1 MLEYALRGLLN
12 GSVYALLA
20 LPMTLF
26 FTTAATV
33 DFAIGAYA
41 LLAAAVA
48 TAVAGPLGV
57 VAGLA
62 SAVAASA
69 VMAGI
74 YLLLK
79 RSSGGE
85 DGIRVALASFG
96 LSLAI
101 SSIVLIVWGTQPFV
115 RQTFTNVL
123 DFWGFRVSPQG
134 LINVAVVLVLVGL
147 TWVILLRTQ
156 LGRMMRAA
164 AVNAGGAELASIPVL
179 GVQCATLLVGGVL
192 GGVAGLLI
200 LYSSGMD
207 FTASLGL
214 TFIGFAAAII
224 FGIQSPLRCLAGG
237 LAIGVIEAIAA
248 GYTTGMVTAMVPSF
262 FMLVVLLSGQLG
274 ASRYSGD
281 RP

>member
-1 MLEYALRGLLN
+1 MLEYIFRGLLN

-48 TAVAGPLGV
+48 TVIPGPLGLA
-57 VAGLA
+57 AGLG
-62 SAVAASA
+62 SAVLASS
-69 VMAGI
+69 VMGVI
-74 YLLLK
+74 YVLLK
-79 RSSGGE
+79 RTSKE
-85 DGIRVALASFG
+85 GIRVALASFG
-96 LSLAI
+96 LSLAL
-101 SSIVLIVWGTQPFV
+101 SSIVLIVWGTKPFV
-115 RQTFTNVL
+115 RQTFTTMFEFGAL
-123 DFWGFRVSPQG
+123 RVNPQG
-134 LINVAVVLVLVGL
+134 LINVAVSIALVGTTWLVLQ
-147 TWVILLRTQ
+147 RTQ

-164 AVNAGGAELASIPVL
+164 AVNAPGAELAAIPVI
-179 GVQCATLLVGGVL
+179 GVQCGTLLAGGL
-192 GGVAGLLI
+192 MGGIAGLLI
-200 LYSSGMD
+200 LHSSGMD

-237 LAIGVIEAIAA
+237 LAIGVIEALSA
-248 GYTTGMVTAMVPSF
+248 GYTSGMVTSMVPSV
-262 FMLVVLLSGQLG
+262 FMLIVLLSGQLG
-274 ASRYSGD
+274 AGRYSGD

>member
-1 MLEYALRGLLN
+1 MLEYIFRGLLN

-41 LLAAAVA
+41 LIAAAVA
-48 TAVAGPLGV
+48 TAIPGPLGI

-62 SAVAASA
+62 AALAASG
-69 VMAGI
+69 VMAVV
-74 YLLLK
+74 YVLLK
-79 RSSGGE
+79 RTSKE
-85 DGIRVALASFG
+85 GIRVALASFG
-96 LSLAI
+96 LSLAL
-101 SSIVLIVWGTQPFV
+101 SSIVLIVWGTKPFA
-115 RQTFTNVL
+115 RQTFTTVFEFGSL
-123 DFWGFRVSPQG
+123 RVNPQG
-134 LINVAVVLVLVGL
+134 LINVAVAVGLVGL
-147 TWVILLRTQ
+147 TWLVIQRTQ

-164 AVNAGGAELASIPVL
+164 AVNAPGAELAAIPVI
-179 GVQCATLLVGGVL
+179 GVQCGSLLAGGLL
-192 GGVAGLLI
+192 GGIAGLLI
-200 LYSSGMD
+200 LHSSGMD

-224 FGIQSPLRCLAGG
+224 FGIQSPVRCLAGG
-237 LAIGVIEAIAA
+237 LAIGVIEALSA
-248 GYTTGMVTAMVPSF
+248 GYTTGMVTSMVPSL
-262 FMLVVLLSGQLG
+262 FMLIVLLSGQLG

>member
-1 MLEYALRGLLN
+1 MLEYVFRGLLS
-12 GSVYALLA
+12 GTVYALLA
-20 LPMTLF
+20 LPMTLL

-48 TAVAGPLGV
+48 TAIAGPLGIA
-57 VAGLA
+57 AGLV
-62 SAVAASA
+62 SAVLASG
-69 VMAGI
+69 VMAI
-74 YLLLK
+74 LFVLLK
-79 RSSGGE
+79 RTKGE
-85 DGIRVALASFG
+85 GIRVALASFG

-101 SSIVLIVWGTQPFV
+101 SSIVLIVWGTKPFA
-115 RQTFTNVL
+115 RQTFTTML
-123 DFWGFRVSPQG
+123 EFGGLRVNPQW
-134 LINVAVVLVLVGL
+134 LINVAIAGSLVGL
-147 TWVILLRTQ
+147 TWLVIHRTQ

-164 AVNAGGAELASIPVL
+164 AVNAPGAELAAIPVI
-179 GVQCATLLVGGVL
+179 GVQCATLLAGGVL
-192 GGVAGLLI
+192 GGIAGLL
-200 LYSSGMD
+200 LMHTSGLD

-237 LAIGVIEAIAA
+237 LAIGVIEALAA
-248 GYTTGMVTAMVPSF
+248 GYTTGMVTSMVPSL
-262 FMLVVLLSGQLG
+262 FMLVVLLTGQLG

>member
-1 MLEYALRGLLN
+1 VLEYIFRGLLN

-48 TAVAGPLGV
+48 TAVPGPLGI

-62 SAVAASA
+62 SAVAASMAMA
-69 VMAGI
+69 VV
-74 YLLLK
+74 YVLLK
-79 RSSGGE
+79 RTSKE
-85 DGIRVALASFG
+85 GIRVALASFG

-101 SSIVLIVWGTQPFV
+101 SSIVLIVWGTKPFV
-115 RQTFTNVL
+115 RQTFTTML
-123 DFWGFRVSPQG
+123 EFGTLRVNPQG
-134 LINVAVVLVLVGL
+134 LLNVAVSVLLVACIWLVLQ
-147 TWVILLRTQ
+147 RTQ

-164 AVNAGGAELASIPVL
+164 AVNAPGAELAAIPVIGL
-179 GVQCATLLVGGVL
+179 QCGTLVAGGLL
-192 GGVAGLLI
+192 GGIAGLLI
-200 LYSSGMD
+200 LHSSGMD

-224 FGIQSPLRCLAGG
+224 FGIQSPLRCLGGG
-237 LAIGVIEAIAA
+237 LAIGVIEALSA
-248 GYTTGMVTAMVPSF
+248 GYTTGMVTAMVPSL
-262 FMLVVLLSGQLG
+262 FMLIVLLSGQSG

>member
-1 MLEYALRGLLN
+1 VLEYAFRGLLN
-12 GSVYALLA
+12 GAVYALLA

-48 TAVAGPLGV
+48 TAIPGPAGIL
-57 VAGLA
+57 AGLA
-62 SAVAASA
+62 SALAASL

-74 YLLLK
+74 FVLLK
-79 RSSGGE
+79 RTSEG
-85 DGIRVALASFG
+85 GIRVALASFG

-101 SSIVLIVWGTQPFV
+101 ASIVLIVWGTKPFV
-115 RQTFTNVL
+115 RQTFMTMFEFGGL
-123 DFWGFRVSPQG
+123 RVNPQG
-134 LINVAVVLVLVGL
+134 LINFAVALLLVGATWLVLA
-147 TWVILLRTQ
+147 RTQ

-164 AVNAGGAELASIPVL
+164 AVNERGAELAAIPVI
-179 GVQCATLLVGGVL
+179 GVQCGTLLAGGLL

-200 LYSSGMD
+200 LHSSGMD

-224 FGIQSPLRCLAGG
+224 FGIHSPLRCLAGG
-237 LAIGVIEAIAA
+237 LAIGVIEALSA
-248 GYTTGMVTAMVPSF
+248 GYTSGMVTSMLPSL
-262 FMLVVLLSGQLG
+262 FMLIVLLSGQLG
-274 ASRYSGD
+274 AGRYSGD

>member
-1 MLEYALRGLLN
+1 MLEYIIRGLLS
-12 GSVYALLA
+12 GTVYALLA
-20 LPMTLF
+20 LPMTLL

-48 TAVAGPLGV
+48 TEIAGPIGIA
-57 VAGLA
+57 AGLLCAMLA
-62 SAVAASA
+62 SSFMA
-69 VMAGI
+69 VMFVLI
-74 YLLLK
+74 K
-79 RSSGGE
+79 RTNGE
-85 DGIRVALASFG
+85 GIRVALASFG

-101 SSIVLIVWGTQPFV
+101 SSLVLIIWGTKPFA
-115 RQTFTNVL
+115 RQTFTTVL
-123 DFWGFRVSPQG
+123 EFGGFRLNPQW
-134 LINVAVVLVLVGL
+134 LINVSIAGSLVIITWLV
-147 TWVILLRTQ
+147 IYKTQ

-164 AVNAGGAELASIPVL
+164 AVNAQGAELAAIPVI
-179 GVQCATLLVGGVL
+179 GVQCASLLAGGFL
-192 GGVAGLLI
+192 GGIAGLL
-200 LYSSGMD
+200 LMHTSGLD

-237 LAIGVIEAIAA
+237 LGIGVIEALAA
-248 GYTTGMVTAMVPSF
+248 GYTTGMVTSMVPSF
-262 FMLVVLLSGQLG
+262 FMLLVLLTGQLG

>member
-1 MLEYALRGLLN
+1 MLEYVFRGLLN

-48 TAVAGPLGV
+48 TAVPGPLGIA
-57 VAGLA
+57 AGLG
-62 SAVAASA
+62 SALLASA
-69 VMAGI
+69 VMAVV

-79 RSSGGE
+79 RTKGE
-85 DGIRVALASFG
+85 GIRVALASFG

-101 SSIVLIVWGTQPFV
+101 ASIVLIVWGTKPFV
-115 RQTFTNVL
+115 RQTFTTMFEFGGL
-123 DFWGFRVSPQG
+123 RVNPQG
-134 LINVAVVLVLVGL
+134 LINVAVSVSLVAL
-147 TWVILLRTQ
+147 TWVVLRRTQ

-164 AVNAGGAELASIPVL
+164 ASNAPGAELAAIPVV
-179 GVQCATLLVGGVL
+179 GVQCATLFAGGLL
-192 GGVAGLLI
+192 GGIAGLLI
-200 LYSSGMD
+200 LHSSGMD

-224 FGIQSPLRCLAGG
+224 FGIHNPLRCLAGG
-237 LAIGVIEAIAA
+237 LAIGVIEALSA
-248 GYTTGMVTAMVPSF
+248 GYTSGMITSMVPSL
-262 FMLVVLLSGQLG
+262 FMLAVLLTGQLG

>member
-1 MLEYALRGLLN
+1 MLEYIIRGLLS
-12 GSVYALLA
+12 GTVYALLA
-20 LPMTLF
+20 LPMTLL

-48 TAVAGPLGV
+48 TEIAGPIGIA
-57 VAGLA
+57 AGLLCAMLA
-62 SAVAASA
+62 SSFMA
-69 VMAGI
+69 VMFVLI
-74 YLLLK
+74 K
-79 RSSGGE
+79 RTNGE
-85 DGIRVALASFG
+85 GIRVALASFG

-101 SSIVLIVWGTQPFV
+101 SSLVLIIWGTKPFA
-115 RQTFTNVL
+115 RQTFTTVL
-123 DFWGFRVSPQG
+123 EFGGFRLNPQW
-134 LINVAVVLVLVGL
+134 LINVSIAGSLVIITWLV
-147 TWVILLRTQ
+147 IYKTQ

-164 AVNAGGAELASIPVL
+164 AVNAQGAELAAIPVI
-179 GVQCATLLVGGVL
+179 GVQCSTLLAGGFL
-192 GGVAGLLI
+192 SGIAGLL
-200 LYSSGMD
+200 LMHTSGLD

-237 LAIGVIEAIAA
+237 LGIGVIEALAA
-248 GYTTGMVTAMVPSF
+248 GYTTGMVTSMVPSF
-262 FMLVVLLSGQLG
+262 FMLLVLLTGQLG

>member
-1 MLEYALRGLLN
+1 MLEYVIRGLLN

-69 VMAGI
+69 VMAFI
-74 YLLLK
+74 YVLLK
-79 RSSGGE
+79 RSSE

-101 SSIVLIVWGTQPFV
+101 ASIVLIVWGTRPFV
-115 RQTFTNVL
+115 RQTFTTVL
-123 DFWGFRVSPQG
+123 DFGGFRVNPQG
-134 LINVAVVLVLVGL
+134 VVNVGIALLLVGL
-147 TWVILLRTQ
+147 TWVVLQRTQ

-164 AVNAGGAELASIPVL
+164 AVNAPGAELAAIPVL
-179 GVQCATLLVGGVL
+179 GVQCATLLVGGLL

-200 LYSSGMD
+200 LHSSGMD

-237 LAIGVIEAIAA
+237 LAIGVIEALSA
-248 GYTTGMVTAMVPSF
+248 GYTTGMITAMVPSF

-274 ASRYSGD
+274 AGRYSGD

>member
-1 MLEYALRGLLN
+1 MLEYIFRGLLN

-41 LLAAAVA
+41 LIAAAVA
-48 TAVAGPLGV
+48 TAIPGPLGI

-62 SAVAASA
+62 AALAASG
-69 VMAGI
+69 VMAVV
-74 YLLLK
+74 YVLLK
-79 RSSGGE
+79 RTSKE
-85 DGIRVALASFG
+85 GIRVALASFG
-96 LSLAI
+96 LSLALA
-101 SSIVLIVWGTQPFV
+101 SIVLIVWGTKPFA
-115 RQTFTNVL
+115 RQTFTTVVEFGAL
-123 DFWGFRVSPQG
+123 RVNPQG
-134 LINVAVVLVLVGL
+134 LINVAVAVGLVGL
-147 TWVILLRTQ
+147 TWLVLQRTQ

-164 AVNAGGAELASIPVL
+164 AVNAPGAELAGIPVI
-179 GVQCATLLVGGVL
+179 GVQCGSLLAGGLL
-192 GGVAGLLI
+192 GGIAGLLI
-200 LYSSGMD
+200 LHSSGMD

-237 LAIGVIEAIAA
+237 LAIGVIEALSA
-248 GYTTGMVTAMVPSF
+248 GYTTGMVTSLVPSL
-262 FMLVVLLSGQLG
+262 FMLIVLLSGQLG

>member
-1 MLEYALRGLLN
+1 MFEYIFRGLLN
-12 GSVYALLA
+12 GTVYALLA
-20 LPMTLF
+20 LPMTLM

-48 TAVAGPLGV
+48 TAIPGPLGIA
-57 VAGLA
+57 AGLA
-62 SAVAASA
+62 AALFASG
-69 VMAGI
+69 VMAVVFV
-74 YLLLK
+74 LLK
-79 RSSGGE
+79 RTNK

-101 SSIVLIVWGTQPFV
+101 SSIVLILWGTKPFV
-115 RQTFTNVL
+115 RQTFSTVFEFGAL
-123 DFWGFRVSPQG
+123 RVNPQG
-134 LINVAVVLVLVGL
+134 LINAMAALCLVGV
-147 TWVILLRTQ
+147 TWVVIKRTQ

-164 AVNAGGAELASIPVL
+164 AVNPAGAELAAIPVI
-179 GVQCATLLVGGVL
+179 GVQCSTVLTGGLL
-192 GGVAGLLI
+192 GGIAGLLI
-200 LYSSGMD
+200 LHSSGMD

-237 LAIGVIEAIAA
+237 LAIGVIEALSA
-248 GYTTGMVTAMVPSF
+248 GYTSGMVTSMVPSL
-262 FMLVVLLSGQLG
+262 FMLIVLLSGQLG
-274 ASRYSGD
+274 AGRYSGD